1 MKTLIYDIIS
11 ASETIDAVGHSLLE
25 PFGLTPMTFNI
36 LSLLKDGP
44 LSQREISDQVIVAA
58 SSITFQVRQLQ
69 KKGLI
74 QRRRSDARTWRV
86 SLTPLGAE
94 KRRLAEHEMDRL
106 IDQIQLDP
114 RLIADAKSAVQ
125 AVKSRLLEL
134 SPAKSSFQKSKLN

>member
-1 MKTLIYDIIS
+1 MKTLIYEII
-11 ASETIDAVGHSLLE
+11 AAAGTIDSAGNRILK

-36 LSLLKDGP
+36 LNVLTDGP

-69 KKGLI
+69 KKGLV

-94 KRRLAEHEMDRL
+94 KRRLAGQEMDRV
-106 IDQIQLDP
+106 IERIQVDRNQVLEAEST
-114 RLIADAKSAVQ
+114 LKAVQ
-125 AVKSRLLEL
+125 SQLL
-134 SPAKSSFQKSKLN
+134 KLGYGNGK

>member
-1 MKTLIYDIIS
+1 MKAFIYEIIS
-11 ASETIDAVGHSLLE
+11 TAAAIDAAGNSILK

-36 LSLLKDGP
+36 LNVLSDGP

-86 SLTPLGAE
+86 SLTPLGADRRRSAE
-94 KRRLAEHEMDRL
+94 KRMDAIIEQIRMNPETTAAARLAVKEVRDRLAELMPE
-106 IDQIQLDP
+106 
-114 RLIADAKSAVQ
+114 
-125 AVKSRLLEL
+125 
-134 SPAKSSFQKSKLN
+134 PAQTGAILQ

>member
-1 MKTLIYDIIS
+1 MKTLIYEII
-11 ASETIDAVGHSLLE
+11 AAAGTIEAAGNRILR

-36 LSLLKDGP
+36 LNVLTDGP
-44 LSQREISDQVIVAA
+44 LSQREISDRVIVAA

-94 KRRLAEHEMDRL
+94 TQHLAERRM
-106 IDQIQLDP
+106 DQIIEQIRVDP
-114 RLIADAKSAVQ
+114 DQVADAESALK
-125 AVKSRLLEL
+125 AVRNRLLTV
-134 SPAKSSFQKSKLN
+134 SQGG

>member
-1 MKTLIYDIIS
+1 MKTLIYEII
-11 ASETIDAVGHSLLE
+11 AAAGTIEAAGNRLLK

-36 LSLLKDGP
+36 LNVLSDGP
-44 LSQREISDQVIVAA
+44 LSQREIGEQVIVGA

-94 KRRLAEHEMDRL
+94 KRLLAERRMDQVMG
-106 IDQIQLDP
+106 QIQIEP
-114 RLIADAKSAVQ
+114 ALIASAESALK
-125 AVKSRLLEL
+125 AVRKHLPDL
-134 SPAKSSFQKSKLN
+134 SKGGFNV

>member
-1 MKTLIYDIIS
+1 MKTLIYEII
-11 ASETIDAVGHSLLE
+11 AAAATIEAAGTRLLK

-36 LSLLKDGP
+36 LNVLNDGP
-44 LSQREISDQVIVAA
+44 LSQREISERIIVAA

-94 KRRLAEHEMDRL
+94 TRGLAEERMDRVINQL
-106 IDQIQLDP
+106 QIDPGLV
-114 RLIADAKSAVQ
+114 ADAEAALKAV
-125 AVKSRLLEL
+125 RRHLPTL
-134 SPAKSSFQKSKLN
+134 SQEGLPQ

>member
-1 MKTLIYDIIS
+1 MKTLIYEII
-11 ASETIDAVGHSLLE
+11 AAAGTIEAAGNRILR

-36 LSLLKDGP
+36 LNVLTDGP
-44 LSQREISDQVIVAA
+44 LSQREISDRVIVAA

-94 KRRLAEHEMDRL
+94 TQHLAERQM
-106 IDQIQLDP
+106 DQIIEQIRVDP
-114 RLIADAKSAVQ
+114 DQVADAESALK
-125 AVKSRLLEL
+125 AVRNRLLIV
-134 SPAKSSFQKSKLN
+134 SQGG